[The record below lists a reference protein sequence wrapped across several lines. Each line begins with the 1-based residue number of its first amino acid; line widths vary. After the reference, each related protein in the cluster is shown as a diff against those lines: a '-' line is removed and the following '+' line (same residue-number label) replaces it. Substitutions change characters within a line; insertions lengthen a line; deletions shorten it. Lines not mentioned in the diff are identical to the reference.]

1 VPGERG
7 AQADLGGFGVAHL
20 AHQDHVGV
28 RAQAGAQHARKRQL
42 DLLVDLHLVE
52 PGQAVFDRVFEGRGC
67 PACHGSGYAGRSAV
81 YEMLEMTPALMHL
94 ANADDPAG
102 FAAEAQRAFAEHSLK
117 RAVLRLVA
125 EGRTTLAEA
134 MRVGSGV

>member
-1 VPGERG
+1 M
-7 AQADLGGFGVAHL
+7 
-20 AHQDHVGV
+20 
-28 RAQAGAQHARKRQL
+28 
-42 DLLVDLHLVE
+42 
-52 PGQAVFDRVFEGRGC
+52 
-67 PACHGSGYAGRSAV
+67 AV

-102 FAAEAQRAFAEHSLK
+102 FAEVAQREFADHTLR

-134 MRVGSGV
+134 MRVGSGQ